1 MSESYEFIAAE
12 KADPTSP
19 FGVVLMCAVLGVST
33 SAFYDWLTRAPSARE
48 RRRATITAHV
58 LAAFQAGR
66 GTYGVRR
73 VHAILTRSHDPQ
85 VASASLR
92 IVRDIMAEN
101 DLHACQPRAYR
112 TTTIRDEDAEPAIG
126 DHVQRDFTAERPGCK
141 LVGDITYIRTW
152 EGWLYLATVIDCHTR
167 GVVGW
172 SMAEH
177 MRTDLVADAITMAA
191 GNVQL
196 DPDAVFHS
204 DRGAQYTSTRFAEHL
219 AARNIT
225 ASMGRTGVC
234 WDNALAE
241 SFFAAL
247 KNELVHRTVFPTRA
261 KARRAIAEYIEVFYN
276 RQRLHSGLGYKTPL
290 EIANEHL
297 QNLALTA

>member
-1 MSESYEFIAAE
+1 M
-12 KADPTSP
+12 
-19 FGVVLMCAVLGVST
+19 
-33 SAFYDWLTRAPSARE
+33 
-48 RRRATITAHV
+48 
-58 LAAFQAGR
+58 
-66 GTYGVRR
+66 
-73 VHAILTRSHDPQ
+73 
-85 VASASLR
+85 
-92 IVRDIMAEN
+92 
-101 DLHACQPRAYR
+101 
-112 TTTIRDEDAEPAIG
+112 
-126 DHVQRDFTAERPGCK
+126 QRDFTAERPVCK

-177 MRTDLVADAITMAA
+177 MRTDLVADAITMAT
-191 GNVQL
+191 GNVEL
-196 DPDAVFHS
+196 DPNAVFHS
-204 DRGAQYTSTRFAEHL
+204 DRGTQFTSTQFAEHL
-219 AARNIT
+219 AAHNIT

-276 RQRLHSGLGYKTPL
+276 RQRLHSGWLQDAPGSLQRTPANPRTFRVNQPMSLSGKTPPHHTTL
-290 EIANEHL
+290 PEVRGLLAHL
-297 QNLALTA
+297 IWNQPPNATSVLHWSHWRRRHQARARRCHYTARGVPP

>member
-1 MSESYEFIAAE
+1 VSASYELIAAE
-12 KADPTSP
+12 KADPASP
-19 FGVVLMCAVLGVST
+19 FTVVLMCAVLGVST
-33 SAFYDWLTRAPSARE
+33 SAFYDWLTGEPSARA
-48 RRRATITAHV
+48 RRRAKITDHV
-58 LAAFQAGR
+58 QAAFQAGR

-73 VHAILTRSHDPQ
+73 VHAILARSHDPE

-112 TTTIRDEDAEPAIG
+112 TTTIRDEDAAPVID
-126 DHVQRDFTAERPGCK
+126 DHVQRDFSATRPGCK

-196 DPDAVFHS
+196 DPNSVFHS
-204 DRGAQYTSTRFAEHL
+204 DRGTQYTSTQFAEHL
-219 AARNIT
+219 AAYNIT

-290 EIANEHL
+290 EVANEYQ